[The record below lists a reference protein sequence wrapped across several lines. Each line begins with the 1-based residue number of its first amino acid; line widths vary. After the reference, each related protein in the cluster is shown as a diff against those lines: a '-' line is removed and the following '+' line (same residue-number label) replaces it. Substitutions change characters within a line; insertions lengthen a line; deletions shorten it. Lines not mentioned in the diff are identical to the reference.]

1 MSKYFGKIQNDISEA
16 QMFIQRKSL
25 AIRTQDIIEII
36 QNIHGKIAALHGVTI
51 SR

>member
-16 QMFIQRKSL
+16 QMFVKRKSL
-25 AIRTQDIIEII
+25 AIRTQEIIEII
-36 QNIHGKIAALHGVTI
+36 QNIHGKIAALHGVII